1 MHAHRTGVKA
11 IRHPIVGELE
21 LSYEMV
27 TFTADELPMAIFTA
41 APGSASQQRL
51 DLLASWIATPS
62 DPVALVDES

>member
-41 APGSASQQRL
+41 APGSASEEAL
-51 DLLASWIATPS
+51 NLLESWTMTPASRPRS
-62 DPVALVDES
+62 VR